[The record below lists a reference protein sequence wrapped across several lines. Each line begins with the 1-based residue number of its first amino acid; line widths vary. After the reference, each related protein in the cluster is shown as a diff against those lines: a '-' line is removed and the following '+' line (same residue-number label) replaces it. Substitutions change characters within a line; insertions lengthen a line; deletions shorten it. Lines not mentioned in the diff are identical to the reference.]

1 MKIIITESQ
10 YNFLLENS
18 FEKNS
23 KLLYKMWDDGMEFN
37 EISDYTGLSLE
48 QIIFYLKDKK
58 MPIDCSFANQLVGM
72 LYRED
77 LVNKKHSFENI
88 SANIKFSWDFF
99 TGAVDFEYHDPRYK
113 LIGFATP
120 YWNGECRT
128 PVDGSYFED
137 KREEDLYYDAYDNQ
151 GLTTRYTPESF
162 KSISELIDF
171 LNYDYPKLLIEPIEE
186 LLKHYDER

>member
-58 MPIDCSFANQLVGM
+58 MPIDCSFAYQLVGILFRLKM
-72 LYRED
+72 
-77 LVNKKHSFENI
+77 VNEKYTFDNDKKEIFF
-88 SANIKFSWDFF
+88 KWDRMA
-99 TGAVDFEYHDPRYK
+99 GAVDFEYHDPRYK

>member
-1 MKIIITESQ
+1 
-10 YNFLLENS
+10 
-18 FEKNS
+18 
-23 KLLYKMWDDGMEFN
+23 MWDDGMEFN

-58 MPIDCSFANQLVGM
+58 MPIDCSFAYQLVGILFRLKM
-72 LYRED
+72 
-77 LVNKKHSFENI
+77 VNETYTFDNGKKEIFF
-88 SANIKFSWDFF
+88 KWDRMA
-99 TGAVDFEYHDPRYK
+99 GAVDFEYQDK
-113 LIGFATP
+113 EFLLNGFATP

-137 KREEDLYYDAYDNQ
+137 KREEDLYYDDYDNL
-151 GLTTRYTPESF
+151 GLTTDYTPESF
-162 KSISELIDF
+162 DSISELIDF